1 MYTQCP
7 ECDTIFRV
15 NAGVLRAAQGQVR
28 CGVCDATF
36 DAIRFLMDEIEA
48 GVNAASASRIHL
60 DPDPIAPSSPPVA
73 AEPPPASAPFLPST
87 HLPLVAFEVAEA
99 SNEWWATPVTTELPT
114 FLLPSSTTGDP
125 TSIESAPTPAP
136 AAAAIEVLVV
146 APDPSDRDLPILPD
160 TTDPLDEDIGLP
172 TQPAVIPA
180 APPIAADD
188 EERFLHTAELPSRR
202 SPSRLPAVVATLLGV
217 LLLGQIIDH
226 ERGRWVTLPVLGA
239 PLTMIYGA
247 LGRPIDPEWD
257 VGAYDL
263 RDWHAVPDTTTQTV
277 RLRAKIL
284 NRGQRTQPWPV
295 LRVTFEDRYGA
306 LVARRDFRPSEYL
319 ANHPANGG
327 TMAPGTAIDADL
339 LLTDPGASV
348 AGFELDTCLP
358 HGGAIG
364 CGGDL
369 KGTHAE

>member
-60 DPDPIAPSSPPVA
+60 DPDPIAPSSPPLPPD
-73 AEPPPASAPFLPST
+73 PPPPSAPFLPST

-99 SNEWWATPVTTELPT
+99 SNEWWATPVTTELPA
-114 FLLPSSTTGDP
+114 FLLPPSMPSEPEAD
-125 TSIESAPTPAP
+125 EPAP
-136 AAAAIEVLVV
+136 AALPATPITAE
-146 APDPSDRDLPILPD
+146 PSDAESPIRSGASEPFD
-160 TTDPLDEDIGLP
+160 TTLDRPITADGEP
-172 TQPAVIPA
+172 VASV
-180 APPIAADD
+180 IAAA
-188 EERFLHTAELPSRR
+188 EEDRFLHTAEMPQRR
-202 SPSRLPAVVATLLGV
+202 SSGLLPAVVAVVLG
-217 LLLGQIIDH
+217 LLLAAQIIDH
-226 ERGRWVTLPVLGA
+226 ERGHWATLPVVGPA
-239 PLTMIYGA
+239 LTQAYAA

-284 NRGQRTQPWPV
+284 NRGRRTQPWPV
-295 LRVTFEDRYGA
+295 LRVIFEDRYGA
-306 LVARRDFRPSEYL
+306 LVARRDFQPAEYL
-319 ANHPANGG
+319 PGHPAAAGA
-327 TMAPGTAIDADL
+327 MAPGTAVDADL

-364 CGGDL
+364 CGADL